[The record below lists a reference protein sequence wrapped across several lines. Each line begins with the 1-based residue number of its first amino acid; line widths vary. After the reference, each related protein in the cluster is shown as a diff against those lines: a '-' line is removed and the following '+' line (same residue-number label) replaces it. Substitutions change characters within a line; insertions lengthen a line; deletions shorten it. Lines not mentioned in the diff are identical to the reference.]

1 MITQLTGRLVEKSPT
16 EVVIDCNGI
25 GYMVNIS
32 LHTFS
37 QLSSDE
43 NIKLF
48 THLQVKEDSH
58 TLFGFFTII
67 ERAVFKQLITVSGIG
82 SSTARTMLSSL
93 EPHQIR
99 RAIISE
105 DLATI
110 KSVKGIGLKTAQ
122 RVLIDLKDKMLN
134 LFDSEEIQLFSNNTI
149 KEEALSALEVLGYS
163 RKQSEKVIDNV
174 IQSSPDSSVEALIK
188 AALNKL

>member
-16 EVVIDCNGI
+16 EVVIDCNGV
-25 GYMVNIS
+25 GYLVHIS
-32 LHTFS
+32 LHTFT
-37 QLSSDE
+37 QLSNDE

-58 TLFGFFTII
+58 TLFGFQTTI
-67 ERAVFKQLITVSGIG
+67 ERAIFQQLISVSGIG
-82 SSTARTMLSSL
+82 ASTARTMLSSL
-93 EPHQIR
+93 EPQQIQ
-99 RAIISE
+99 RAIVAE

-122 RVLIDLKDKMLN
+122 RVLIELKDKMLN
-134 LFDSEEIQLFSNNTI
+134 LFEGEEIQPFSNNTI

-163 RKQSEKVIDNV
+163 RKQSEKVIDNA

>member
-1 MITQLTGRLVEKSPT
+1 MITQLIGRLAEKSPT
-16 EVVIDCNGI
+16 EVVIDCNGV
-25 GYMVNIS
+25 GYLVHIS
-32 LHTFS
+32 LHTYS
-37 QLSSDE
+37 QLSRDE

-58 TLFGFFTII
+58 TLFGFFTTI
-67 ERAVFKQLITVSGIG
+67 ERAVFQQLISVSGIG
-82 SSTARTMLSSL
+82 ASTARTMLSSL
-93 EPHQIR
+93 EPQQIQ
-99 RAIISE
+99 RAIVSE

-122 RVLIDLKDKMLN
+122 RVLIELKDKMLN
-134 LFDSEEIQLFSNNTI
+134 LFEGEQIQAFSNNTI

-174 IQSSPDSSVEALIK
+174 IQSSPDSTVETLIK

>member
-16 EVVIDCNGI
+16 DVVIDCNGI
-25 GYMVNIS
+25 GYMVHIS

-37 QLSSDE
+37 QLSNDE

-58 TLFGFFTII
+58 NLFGFFTII
-67 ERAVFKQLITVSGIG
+67 ERAIFQQLISVSGIG
-82 SSTARTMLSSL
+82 SSTARNMLSSL
-93 EPHQIR
+93 EPNQIR
-99 RAIISE
+99 SAIISE

-110 KSVKGIGLKTAQ
+110 RSVKGIGLKTAQ
-122 RVLIDLKDKMLN
+122 RVLIELKDKMLN
-134 LFDSEEIQLFSNNTI
+134 LSDSEEIQVFSNNTI

>member
-1 MITQLTGRLVEKSPT
+1 MITQLIGRLVEKSPT
-16 EVVIDCNGI
+16 EVVIDCNGV
-25 GYMVNIS
+25 GYMVHIS
-32 LHTFS
+32 LYTFS

-58 TLFGFFTII
+58 TLFGFFTTI
-67 ERAVFKQLITVSGIG
+67 ERAVFQQLISVSGIG
-82 SSTARTMLSSL
+82 ASTARTMLSSL
-93 EPHQIR
+93 EPQQIQ

-105 DLATI
+105 DLVII

-122 RVLIDLKDKMLN
+122 RVLIELKDKMLN
-134 LFDSEEIQLFSNNTI
+134 LFDGEEIQPFSNNTI
-149 KEEALSALEVLGYS
+149 KEEALSALDVLGYS

>member
-1 MITQLTGRLVEKSPT
+1 MITQLIGRLVEKSPT
-16 EVVIDCNGI
+16 EVVIDCNGV
-25 GYMVNIS
+25 GYMVHIS
-32 LHTFS
+32 LYTFS

-58 TLFGFFTII
+58 KLFGFFTII
-67 ERAVFKQLITVSGIG
+67 ERAVFQQLISVSGIG
-82 SSTARTMLSSL
+82 ASTARTMLSSL
-93 EPHQIR
+93 EPQQIQ

-105 DLATI
+105 DLVII

-122 RVLIDLKDKMLN
+122 RVLIELKDKMLN
-134 LFDSEEIQLFSNNTI
+134 LFDGEEIQAFSNNTI
-149 KEEALSALEVLGYS
+149 KEEALSALDVLGYS

>member
-1 MITQLTGRLVEKSPT
+1 MITQLIGRLVEKSPT
-16 EVVIDCNGI
+16 EVVIDCNGV
-25 GYMVNIS
+25 GYMVHIS
-32 LHTFS
+32 LYTFS

-58 TLFGFFTII
+58 TLFGFFTTI
-67 ERAVFKQLITVSGIG
+67 ERAVFQQLISVSGIG
-82 SSTARTMLSSL
+82 ASTARTMLSSL
-93 EPHQIR
+93 EPQQIQ

-105 DLATI
+105 DLVII

-122 RVLIDLKDKMLN
+122 RVLIELKDKMLN
-134 LFDSEEIQLFSNNTI
+134 LFDGEEIQAFSNNTI
-149 KEEALSALEVLGYS
+149 KEEALSALDVLGYS

>member
-1 MITQLTGRLVEKSPT
+1 MITQLTGRLAEKSPT
-16 EVVIDCNGI
+16 EVVIDCNGV
-25 GYMVNIS
+25 GYLVHIS
-32 LHTFS
+32 LHTFT
-37 QLSSDE
+37 QLSNDE

-58 TLFGFFTII
+58 TLFGFQTTI
-67 ERAVFKQLITVSGIG
+67 ERAIFQQLISVSGIG
-82 SSTARTMLSSL
+82 ASTARTMLSSL
-93 EPHQIR
+93 EPQQIQ
-99 RAIISE
+99 RAIVAG

-122 RVLIDLKDKMLN
+122 RVLIELKDKMLN
-134 LFDSEEIQLFSNNTI
+134 LFEGEEIQPFSNNTI

-163 RKQSEKVIDNV
+163 RKQSEKVIDNA